1 MVKTSRFMEGMGG
14 SMEEWERYRKWLR
27 QGIEMYE
34 DLLKCGEE
42 AKEDRIGDKKQW
54 ERDMRYNEEEL
65 KELKERLARLGKW
78 MHFIDE

>member
-42 AKEDRIGDKKQW
+42 AEEDRIGDKKQW

-78 MHFIDE
+78 MDFIDE

>member
-14 SMEEWERYRKWLR
+14 SMAEWERYRKWLR
-27 QGIEMYE
+27 EGIEMYK
-34 DLLKCGEE
+34 DLLKCGKK
-42 AKEDRIGDKKQW
+42 AKEDRIGDEKQW